1 MLRAGGP
8 YLAPRPSAWHPR
20 RDRSRCDGMIL
31 VFAGRRAQSIGGD
44 IDAVGLRVRRLL
56 AELHPRMI
64 VGAMADGSDL
74 MVLEAA
80 LAMDDPPCVHVVL
93 PTPEEVFRSAS
104 VQADWRGRFDRVLT
118 ELRAG
123 ARGRV
128 ESLELDDGEA
138 AYKAANVAFLDRA
151 AQRAGDGERVMV
163 LLVAAEGE
171 GAIGQDLVDVAASR
185 VIPAVRIDPR
195 SP

>member
-1 MLRAGGP
+1 
-8 YLAPRPSAWHPR
+8 
-20 RDRSRCDGMIL
+20 MIL

-56 AELHPRMI
+56 AELHPRVI

-93 PTPEEVFRSAS
+93 PTPEEVFRGAS
-104 VQADWRGRFDRVLT
+104 VQEDWRGRFDRVLT

-123 ARGRV
+123 GRGRV

-151 AQRAGDGERVMV
+151 ADQAGDGERVMV
-163 LLVAAEGE
+163 LLVAADGE

>member
-1 MLRAGGP
+1 
-8 YLAPRPSAWHPR
+8 
-20 RDRSRCDGMIL
+20 MIL

-44 IDAVGLRVRRLL
+44 IDAVAVRVRRLL
-56 AELHPRMI
+56 AEVHPRVMI
-64 VGAMADGSDL
+64 GAMADGSDL
-74 MVLEAA
+74 VVLEAA
-80 LAMDDPPCVHVVL
+80 LEMDDPPYVDVVL
-93 PTPEEVFRSAS
+93 PTSEEVFRNAS
-104 VQADWRGRFDRVLT
+104 VQDDWRGRFDRVLT

-123 ARGRV
+123 GRGRV

-151 AQRAGDGERVMV
+151 AELVGDGERVMV

-185 VIPAVRIDPR
+185 VIPTVRIDPR
-195 SP
+195 SS

>member
-1 MLRAGGP
+1 
-8 YLAPRPSAWHPR
+8 
-20 RDRSRCDGMIL
+20 MIL
-31 VFAGRRAQSIGGD
+31 VFAGRRAQSIGGA

-56 AELHPRMI
+56 AELHPRVI

-74 MVLEAA
+74 LVLEAA
-80 LAMDDPPCVHVVL
+80 LEMDDRPYVYVVL
-93 PTPEEVFRSAS
+93 PTSARAFRSAS
-104 VQADWRGRFDRVLT
+104 VQDDWRGRFDRVLT
-118 ELRAG
+118 ELTAG
-123 ARGRV
+123 GRGVV

-151 AQRAGDGERVMV
+151 AARAGDGERLMV

-185 VIPAVRIDPR
+185 AIPVVRIDPR
-195 SP
+195 SR